1 MVSQILDFE
10 ASFGPPYRHKSGC
23 YGLRVKCPFGK
34 KLGSE
39 NGDRA
44 AISSCSRTLGPSLWE
59 MVWLDHCL
67 VSSFMKESLVSYN
80 LYKEKNNKKP

>member
-39 NGDRA
+39 NGDRGSH
-44 AISSCSRTLGPSLWE
+44 IILQSGLRTFSLGDGEAGPLFGE
-59 MVWLDHCL
+59 IIREGVVGFLQP
-67 VSSFMKESLVSYN
+67 VQRKEQ
-80 LYKEKNNKKP
+80 